1 MEAAPAEAVPA
12 EVVSVIYLD
21 GTEAPSVTAPPEV
34 APEVPPA
41 DGDATVAFRDTL
53 ADNWL
58 NLFLYQSVTAEDRR
72 EIQRVLAE
80 SGKAGVDA
88 VYAAYQV
95 VVDSGCHDQSM
106 KLLHTHVGNYV
117 ATFGMEGLCRALP
130 PLVPE
135 DLPPDAAAAA
145 PQIEEIIFEGT
156 RYVPLTVSSRA
167 VVTGLEQ
174 KPHLNGRAG
183 KVTKIGS
190 DGVAIF
196 QMDAT
201 DHDESMR
208 KIKIRVE
215 HLQAISSA
223 A

>member
-34 APEVPPA
+34 APEVAPPEAPPA

-135 DLPPDAAAAA
+135 DLPPAGGA
-145 PQIEEIIFEGT
+145 
-156 RYVPLTVSSRA
+156 
-167 VVTGLEQ
+167 
-174 KPHLNGRAG
+174 GR
-183 KVTKIGS
+183 
-190 DGVAIF
+190 
-196 QMDAT
+196 
-201 DHDESMR
+201 
-208 KIKIRVE
+208 
-215 HLQAISSA
+215 
-223 A
+223 